1 MSDETE
7 SIVEDEYITIDNAG
21 YVVLA
26 EGEELDDDSSQIIV
40 LGDADG
46 HEIVEENGDNIMIGE
61 DGQMMFVEEVHEDDM
76 DEHDHE
82 LDGGVQLD
90 VYQHEEVVEVDNKTP
105 AQQYLQWS
113 ELEKKRKRLNVPKV
127 PRKFLLF
134 DGICAEIV
142 DYDEEDGAPIVEFSV
157 VSDDKEADKL
167 PVECGVCP
175 DIMHKSKLDAHL
187 KTHLKPGTKRYK
199 CIYCDDDFVT
209 RAYAA
214 GHSRRHMGIRPYVC
228 APCKMYYC
236 TKQDLKVHEQRR
248 HLAKEHICEHCGK
261 TFAQN
266 TSLRHHRRLVHEQQR
281 NYECEHCG
289 KKFLRKFSMNEHV
302 RNVHYGDRRL
312 LDCPFCDMRFKDTHK
327 LAQHRKEMHLNQ
339 SKFEC
344 RVCGL
349 EFNHIDF
356 FDAHRRSLQCRKKL
370 GRQLFQDKT
379 DEQQQAELLQ
389 QQEQQLLQQQ
399 QQQQQLH
406 EVVTGGDH
414 YEYEESQSALYQD
427 HHDQQLQHHQIT
439 HFKQEQL
446 EQQEVVVEEMTHDMH
461 NEIVTSDGGGGGGGV
476 ASADLQPLTA
486 TGLGVDE
493 HEKVKA
499 EQQLLY
505 EIEAMDNA

>member
-7 SIVEDEYITIDNAG
+7 SIVEDEYITIDNG

-26 EGEELDDDSSQIIV
+26 DGEDLEDDSSQIIV
-40 LGDADG
+40 LGDGEG
-46 HEIVEENGDNIMIGE
+46 HEIVEDHGDTVMIGE
-61 DGQMMFVEEVHEDDM
+61 DGQMMFVEEVHDEMDD
-76 DEHDHE
+76 HDP
-82 LDGGVQLD
+82 DAGVQLET
-90 VYQHEEVVEVDNKTP
+90 YQHEEVVEVETKTP
-105 AQQYLQWS
+105 AQTYLPWS

-127 PRKFLLF
+127 PKKFLLF

-187 KTHLKPGTKRYK
+187 KTHLKPGTKRFK
-199 CIYCDDDFVT
+199 CIYCEDDFVT

-214 GHSRRHMGIRPYVC
+214 GHSRRHVGIRPYVC
-228 APCKMYYC
+228 VPCKMYYC

-344 RVCGL
+344 RICGL

-379 DEQQQAELLQ
+379 DEQQQAE
-389 QQEQQLLQQQ
+389 QELLQQQ
-399 QQQQQLH
+399 QQQQHQLSQVAD
-406 EVVTGGDH
+406 EH
-414 YEYEESQSALYQD
+414 YECDESQQSLYHP
-427 HHDQQLQHHQIT
+427 HHPHQQT
-439 HFKQEQL
+439 HNQLTQFKQEHL
-446 EQQEVVVEEMTHDMH
+446 EQQEVVVEELTHDMQ
-461 NEIVTSDGGGGGGGV
+461 NEIVTGDG
-476 ASADLQPLTA
+476 DLQRLGA
-486 TGLGVDE
+486 GIGVDE

>member
-1 MSDETE
+1 MSETE
-7 SIVEDEYITIDNAG
+7 SIVEEEYIIDTAG

-26 EGEELDDDSSQIIV
+26 EGEELEHCDDGTSQIIV
-40 LGDADG
+40 LDG
-46 HEIVEENGDNIMIGE
+46 EEGQEIVANPHHHPSEVEENGDHIISE
-61 DGQMMFVEEVHEDDM
+61 DGQMMFVEEVHDIV
-76 DEHDHE
+76 DEGE
-82 LDGGVQLD
+82 LVFQQQDAVEESQSALQQPQLS
-90 VYQHEEVVEVDNKTP
+90 
-105 AQQYLQWS
+105 WS
-113 ELEKKRKRLNVPKV
+113 ELEKKRKRLDVPKV
-127 PRKFLLF
+127 PKKFMLF

-142 DYDEEDGAPIVEFSV
+142 DYDEEDGAPIVEFSMV
-157 VSDDKEADKL
+157 ADDKEAEKL

-199 CIYCDDDFVT
+199 CIYCEDDFVT

-228 APCKMYYC
+228 MPCKMYYC

-266 TSLRHHRRLVHEQQR
+266 TSLRHHRMLVHEQQR

-289 KKFLRKFSMNEHV
+289 KKFLRKYAMNEHI
-302 RNVHYGDRRL
+302 RNVHFGDRRL
-312 LDCPFCDMRFKDTHK
+312 LDCPFCDLRFKDTHK

-344 RVCGL
+344 RICGL

-370 GRQLFQDKT
+370 ARNLYQQRSSDQLD
-379 DEQQQAELLQ
+379 D
-389 QQEQQLLQQQ
+389 QEVLQQQ
-399 QQQQQLH
+399 QAQQDHNQQEQLQLQSGSHFTYDDDSQQLYQQ
-406 EVVTGGDH
+406 D
-414 YEYEESQSALYQD
+414 EESMA
-427 HHDQQLQHHQIT
+427 

-461 NEIVTSDGGGGGGGV
+461 NEIVNEEDLDHDG
-476 ASADLQPLTA
+476 ALE
-486 TGLGVDE
+486 VDE
-493 HEKVKA
+493 REKVKA

-505 EIEAMDNA
+505 EIAAMDNA

>member
-1 MSDETE
+1 MSDETD

-26 EGEELDDDSSQIIV
+26 EGEDLEDDSSQIIV
-40 LGDADG
+40 LGDGDG

-61 DGQMMFVEEVHEDDM
+61 DGQMMFVEEVHDDIDDNEDD
-76 DEHDHE
+76 
-82 LDGGVQLD
+82 GGIQLE
-90 VYQHEEVVEVDNKTP
+90 VYQHEEVVEVEARIP
-105 AQQYLQWS
+105 QPYLPWS

-142 DYDEEDGAPIVEFSV
+142 DYDEEDGAPIVEFCV
-157 VSDDKEADKL
+157 VTDDKEADKL

-199 CIYCDDDFVT
+199 CIYCQDDFVT

-214 GHSRRHMGIRPYVC
+214 GHARRHMGIRPYVC
-228 APCKMYYC
+228 VPCKMYYC

-281 NYECEHCG
+281 NYECEHCS
-289 KKFLRKFSMNEHV
+289 KKFLRKFSMNEHI

-344 RVCGL
+344 RICGL

-370 GRQLFQDKT
+370 GRQLFQEKS
-379 DEQQQAELLQ
+379 DEQQQQTE
-389 QQEQQLLQQQ
+389 QELLQQQ
-399 QQQQQLH
+399 QQQVKH
-406 EVVTGGDH
+406 VVAGDQ
-414 YEYEESQSALYQD
+414 YEYEEGQQSLYPA
-427 HHDQQLQHHQIT
+427 HHNQHHHGQIT
-439 HFKQEQL
+439 QFKQEQL

-461 NEIVTSDGGGGGGGV
+461 NEIVTNDT
-476 ASADLQPLTA
+476 ADLQP
-486 TGLGVDE
+486 GHGGHGVIEVDE